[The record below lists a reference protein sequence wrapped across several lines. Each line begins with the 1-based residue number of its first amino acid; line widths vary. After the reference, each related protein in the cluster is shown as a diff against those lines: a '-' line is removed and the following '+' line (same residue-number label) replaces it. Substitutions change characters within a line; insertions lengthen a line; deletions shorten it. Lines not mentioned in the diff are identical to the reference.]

1 MQRAAILCLM
11 AGMTTAA
18 CGAAGPAASG
28 DRSAAHDI
36 ELRLEVRSVA
46 AHVVR
51 GMTLASL
58 LDGQHIAA
66 DQTLELIAA
75 IKTVF
80 DPRKVR
86 VAQPYRVAQTLN
98 GELRSFEYEIDGD
111 RLLQVGRPDPHA
123 EFVARVVS
131 IPKISTR
138 QVLSGAIDRSVSSL
152 FAAVDAAGGN
162 VDLAMA
168 LADVFAGEIDFNT
181 ELQPGDRF
189 TLLVDRQARDDHAFA
204 GYGPILAVEFDNAGR
219 HLRAVRYAPDGGT
232 PDYFDERGVSL
243 HRFMLRSPLKFDP
256 IVTSGFSRS
265 RLHPVLLE
273 KRAHLGVD
281 YKAPAGAPV
290 VAVADG
296 VVVSAGM
303 SGDAGR
309 MVHLRHTNGLES
321 EYLHLS
327 VITVAAGT
335 RVHQGDLIGRVGA
348 TGLVTGPHLDYRV
361 KKNGAFVNP
370 LTAARAMPPAE
381 PVPAGEMSS
390 FAAVRDRVLTSLTA
404 SSAGRSS
411 GDSGSP

>member
-1 MQRAAILCLM
+1 
-11 AGMTTAA
+11 
-18 CGAAGPAASG
+18 
-28 DRSAAHDI
+28 
-36 ELRLEVRSVA
+36 
-46 AHVVR
+46 
-51 GMTLASL
+51 
-58 LDGQHIAA
+58 
-66 DQTLELIAA
+66 
-75 IKTVF
+75 
-80 DPRKVR
+80 
-86 VAQPYRVAQTLN
+86 
-98 GELRSFEYEIDGD
+98 
-111 RLLQVGRPDPHA
+111 
-123 EFVARVVS
+123 
-131 IPKISTR
+131 
-138 QVLSGAIDRSVSSL
+138 
-152 FAAVDAAGGN
+152 
-162 VDLAMA
+162 MA
-168 LADVFAGEIDFNT
+168 LAEVFAGEIDFNT

-204 GYGPILAVEFDNAGR
+204 GYGPILAAEFDNAGR

-243 HRFMLRSPLKFDP
+243 HRFLLRSPLKFDP

-273 KRAHLGVD
+273 NRAHLGVD
-281 YKAPAGAPV
+281 YKAPVGAPV

-309 MVHLRHTNGLES
+309 VVHLRHSNGLES

>member
-1 MQRAAILCLM
+1 M
-11 AGMTTAA
+11 AGMTVAA
-18 CGAAGPAASG
+18 CGAAGPAEQRV
-28 DRSAAHDI
+28 RSAAHDI
-36 ELRLEVRSVA
+36 ELRLEVRSMAARVA
-46 AHVVR
+46 R

-66 DQTLELIAA
+66 NETAELIAA

-86 VAQPYRVAQTLN
+86 MAQPYRLAQALD

-111 RLLQVGRPDPHA
+111 RLLEVGRPGQHA
-123 EFVARVVS
+123 AFVARVVS
-131 IPKISTR
+131 IPKTSTP
-138 QVLSGAIDRSVSSL
+138 QVLSGGIDRSVSSL
-152 FAAVDAAGGN
+152 FAAVNAAGGN

-168 LADVFAGEIDFNT
+168 LAEVFAGEIDFNT

-189 TLLVDRQARDDHAFA
+189 NVLVDRQARDDHAFA
-204 GYGPILAVEFDNAGR
+204 GYGPILAAEFENAGR

-232 PDYFDERGVSL
+232 ADYFDERGVSL
-243 HRFMLRSPLKFDP
+243 HRFLLRSPLKFDP

-273 KRAHLGVD
+273 PRAHLGVD
-281 YKAPAGAPV
+281 YKAPVGAPV
-290 VAVADG
+290 IAVADG

-309 MVHLRHTNGLES
+309 MVHLRHSNGLES

-327 VITVAAGT
+327 VITVAAGV

-361 KKNGAFVNP
+361 KKNGAFINP

-381 PVPAGEMSS
+381 PVPAAEMST
-390 FAAVRDRVLTSLTA
+390 FAVVRDRVLASMTTSPA
-404 SSAGRSS
+404 ARSS

>member
-1 MQRAAILCLM
+1 M
-11 AGMTTAA
+11 AGITAVA
-18 CGAAGPAASG
+18 CGAAGPAASEV
-28 DRSAAHDI
+28 RSAAHDI

-46 AHVVR
+46 ARVVR

-131 IPKISTR
+131 IPKISTP
-138 QVLSGAIDRSVSSL
+138 QVVSGAIDRSVSSL

-204 GYGPILAVEFDNAGR
+204 GYGPILAAEFDNAGR

-243 HRFMLRSPLKFDP
+243 HRFLLRSPLKFDP

-281 YKAPAGAPV
+281 YKAPVGAPV

-309 MVHLRHTNGLES
+309 MVHLRHSNGLES

>member
-1 MQRAAILCLM
+1 MQRAAILCFT

-18 CGAAGPAASG
+18 CGAAGPAVSG
-28 DRSAAHDI
+28 VRSAAHDI
-36 ELRLEVRSVA
+36 ELRLEVRTVA
-46 AHVVR
+46 ARVIR

-98 GELRSFEYEIDGD
+98 GELRSFEYEIDGN
-111 RLLQVGRPDPHA
+111 RLLQVGRPNPHA

-131 IPKISTR
+131 IPKISTP
-138 QVLSGAIDRSVSSL
+138 QVVSGAIDRSVSSL

-204 GYGPILAVEFDNAGR
+204 GYGPILAAEFDNADR
-219 HLRAVRYAPDGGT
+219 HLRAVRYAPDGGM
-232 PDYFDERGVSL
+232 PDYFDERGASL
-243 HRFMLRSPLKFDP
+243 RRFLLRSPLKFDP

-281 YKAPAGAPV
+281 YKAPVGAPV

-309 MVHLRHTNGLES
+309 MVHLRHSNGLES

-327 VITVAAGT
+327 VVTVAVGT

-348 TGLVTGPHLDYRV
+348 TGLATGPHLDYRV
-361 KKNGAFVNP
+361 KKNGAFINP

-381 PVPAGEMSS
+381 PVPAGEMST

-404 SSAGRSS
+404 SSARRSS